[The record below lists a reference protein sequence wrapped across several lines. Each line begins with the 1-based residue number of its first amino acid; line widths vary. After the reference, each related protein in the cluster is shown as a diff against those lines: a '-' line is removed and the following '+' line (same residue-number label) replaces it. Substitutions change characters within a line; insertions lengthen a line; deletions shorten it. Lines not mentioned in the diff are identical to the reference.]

1 MSKYIAPILL
11 SFALLLS
18 QEHSVQ
24 ADSPSGQT
32 VSLARLLDAGA
43 KNHPSTAKHEL
54 LAESLRLSKKKL
66 SRTYWPELSAS
77 ASATWQSEVT
87 SLDIALPGVTIAPP
101 PKEQYRA
108 TLDLKQKIWDGGAS
122 SKQRRISENLIAVET
137 EKANLDWYQVR
148 ERILQLYFAGVMQQ
162 ERKEQ
167 ALALESNLDKIIEN
181 VRTLLE
187 NGMVTDRDLVLVQAR
202 KLEARQ
208 AVAEAEAQ
216 IASAKK
222 SIEALTGVAI
232 SADEKLFA
240 PALLCPVR
248 SASKSADTLQR
259 PDLALLAAQGQL
271 LDARNEM
278 DRVIDRPK
286 IVAFATGGFG
296 RPGLN
301 FLDSNP
307 SAYFIGGV
315 SLQVPLKYLYTGKRN
330 TARQQL
336 AIQKS
341 LIARQ
346 RDSLALQIRTLI
358 DAQESDLVRLQVAI
372 THDAELLSLRVRA
385 REQTELQ
392 LSLGTATMTDLVSDL
407 SEEDVARARGVIHK
421 VQRDLAC
428 HKLAHIKGTL

>member
-18 QEHSVQ
+18 EVQLVQ

-43 KNHPSTAKHEL
+43 KNHPATAKHEL
-54 LAESLRLSKKKL
+54 LAESLRLSRKKL

-77 ASATWQSEVT
+77 ASATWQSDVT
-87 SLDIALPGVTIAPP
+87 SLDIALPGVTLAPP

-108 TLDLKQKIWDGGAS
+108 TLDLRQKIWDGGVS
-122 SKQRRISENLIAVET
+122 SKQRTLSENLIAIET
-137 EKANLDWYQVR
+137 EKTNLEWYQVR
-148 ERILQLYFAGVMQQ
+148 ERILQLYFAGVIQQ
-162 ERKEQ
+162 ERREQ
-167 ALALESNLDKIIEN
+167 ALALEGNLERIIEN

-187 NGMVTDRDLVLVQAR
+187 NGMVTNRDLVLVQAR

-208 AVAEAEAQ
+208 AIADAEAQ
-216 IASAKK
+216 ILSAKK
-222 SIEALTGVAI
+222 SIEDLTGVAI
-232 SADEKLFA
+232 SANERLYA
-240 PALLCPVR
+240 PGRHCAPTTAR
-248 SASKSADTLQR
+248 ATAEGLQR
-259 PDLALLAAQGQL
+259 PDLALLAAQEQVL
-271 LDARNEM
+271 HAKNDME
-278 DRVIDRPK
+278 RVSDRPK
-286 IVAFATGGFG
+286 VVAFATGGFG

-301 FLDSNP
+301 FLEDNP

-315 SLQVPLKYLYTGKRN
+315 SLQVPLTYLYTGKRD

-346 RDSLALQIRTLI
+346 HDSLTLQIRTQI
-358 DAQESDLVRLQVAI
+358 DSQESDLTRLQVAI
-372 THDAELLSLRVRA
+372 AHDSELLSLRVRA